1 MHSWNNKAGQVG
13 VPPLDNRNKEYGWD
27 RFDMTFG
34 KFTRACIAVALAGT
48 AVAGCSGGLFGGG
61 DKKTTPTIGERIPV
75 LSRIE
80 TGAKVDPTMAGVSV
94 LLPPAQTNNEWAQV
108 GGSASKSYGHLALAE
123 NPARVWTVNIAGSSN
138 RRRLAAAP
146 VVGNGKLIAVDTSGV
161 VHAFDSKSGGQLWRH
176 QMEVSNDLTGAAF
189 GGGASYDSGRV
200 YATNGV
206 GEVVALDAE
215 TGSEIWKVKPAGPL
229 RGSPTIAFG
238 QVFVMT
244 QDNQIFSLDTS
255 DGELV
260 WQESGSATQAGVFG
274 VAAPAAGQGSVIA
287 GYSSG
292 ELSAYR
298 YENGRTLWAD
308 ALARTS
314 ISTEVGAL
322 SDIDADPIIDSGRVY
337 ALGQG
342 GRMAAYELLT
352 GQRIWELNLAGI
364 STPAI
369 AGEWIFT
376 LTDDARLLAIAR
388 STGRVRW
395 MTQLQRYRD
404 EKDRKGEIFWTG
416 PVLAGNQ
423 LWVAS
428 SRGLL
433 YKVSTGEG
441 SAQQYADLKQPVS
454 LPPIVADDM
463 LYVLDDSGRI
473 TAYR

>member
-1 MHSWNNKAGQVG
+1 MHMNKAI
-13 VPPLDNRNKEYGWD
+13 R
-27 RFDMTFG
+27 
-34 KFTRACIAVALAGT
+34 TRSIFAATLA
-48 AVAGCSGGLFGGG
+48 AMVLSGCSGGLFGGG
-61 DKKTTPTIGERIPV
+61 DKKTTPTVGERIPV

-80 TGAKVDPTMAGVSV
+80 TGAKVDPALAGVSV
-94 LLPPAQTNNEWAQV
+94 VLPPAQVNSEWAQV
-108 GGSASKSYGHLALAE
+108 GGSASKASGHLALAE
-123 NPARVWTVNIAGSSN
+123 NPTRAWTASINGSTN

-146 VVGNGKLIAVDTSGV
+146 VVGGGKLVAVDSDGV
-161 VHAFDSKSGGQLWRH
+161 VHALDAK
-176 QMEVSNDLTGAAF
+176 TGARLWTHRMELADNLENSAF
-189 GGGASYDSGRV
+189 GGGASISGDRV

-206 GEVVALDAE
+206 GEVLALDASN
-215 TGSEIWKVKPAGPL
+215 GNVVWKVQPAGPL

-238 QVFVMT
+238 QVYVMT
-244 QDNQIFSLDTS
+244 QDNQIFALDAT
-255 DGELV
+255 DGSQV

-274 VAAPAAGQGSVIA
+274 VAAPAAGQGTVIA

-298 YENGRTLWAD
+298 YENGRVLWAD

-314 ISTEVGAL
+314 ISTEVGSL
-322 SDIDADPIIDSGRVY
+322 TDIDADPIIDSGRVY

-342 GRMAAYELLT
+342 GRMAAYELVT

-388 STGRVRW
+388 SSGRVRW
-395 MTQLQRYRD
+395 ITQLQRYRD
-404 EKDRKGEIFWTG
+404 EEDKEGPIFWTG

-428 SRGLL
+428 SRGLV
-433 YKVSTGEG
+433 YRVSVEEG
-441 SAQQYADLKQPVS
+441 SAQQYVDLDQPVS
-454 LPPIVADDM
+454 LPPIVADNM
-463 LYVLDDSGRI
+463 MYILDDSGRI
-473 TAYR
+473 TAFR